1 MAATSG
7 SNGPS
12 LVKGL
17 STWDGALITIGSIL
31 GTGIFITTA
40 DIARVMPH
48 AGLILLVWVVG
59 GVLTMAGALS
69 YAELGAMFPRAGGL
83 YHYLKEAYGP
93 LWGFLFGWASF
104 FVIQTGGIAALA
116 VGFGEYLGSFVP
128 FFSTGHILWS
138 VPAGSW
144 TWTISGG
151 QIAGAAAIILLTAI
165 NYVGLR
171 EGASVQNFVT
181 VVKVGSL
188 VALAGLGLFV
198 PAPVSPAWTA
208 PLPAGNMLVAF
219 GVGMI
224 AVLWTFDGWYGLTAS
239 AGEMRDP

>member
-83 YHYLKEAYGP
+83 YH
-93 LWGFLFGWASF
+93 
-104 FVIQTGGIAALA
+104 
-116 VGFGEYLGSFVP
+116 
-128 FFSTGHILWS
+128 
-138 VPAGSW
+138 
-144 TWTISGG
+144 
-151 QIAGAAAIILLTAI
+151 
-165 NYVGLR
+165 
-171 EGASVQNFVT
+171 
-181 VVKVGSL
+181 
-188 VALAGLGLFV
+188 
-198 PAPVSPAWTA
+198 
-208 PLPAGNMLVAF
+208 
-219 GVGMI
+219 
-224 AVLWTFDGWYGLTAS
+224 
-239 AGEMRDP
+239 